1 MRKKL
6 CGENFIKKR
15 FKKTLLLKLKS
26 IFKTLRKSQT
36 RKFFPMKKFL
46 IFALK
51 YFRFAFRITP
61 HLRDRWVFRYRKLSI
76 HEERLYSSERTQLA
90 FSATA
95 QMRETL
101 YDSAE
106 EILQNF
112 NLLLLRIIFFLILFA
127 QSNLIFIC
135 AIKPEALN
143 FQKGIFPN
151 WNYQSALRK
160 SLSNYF
166 VKFFGDLLCAIRPN
180 FP

>member
-6 CGENFIKKR
+6 CGENFIEKH

-76 HEERLYSSERTQLA
+76 HEETLHSSERTQLA

-101 YDSAE
+101 ADIAE
-106 EILQNF
+106 N
-112 NLLLLRIIFFLILFA
+112 A
-127 QSNLIFIC
+127 
-135 AIKPEALN
+135 
-143 FQKGIFPN
+143 
-151 WNYQSALRK
+151 K
-160 SLSNYF
+160 S
-166 VKFFGDLLCAIRPN
+166 
-180 FP
+180 

>member
-6 CGENFIKKR
+6 CGENFIEKH

-51 YFRFAFRITP
+51 YLRFAFRITP

-76 HEERLYSSERTQLA
+76 HEETLYSSERTQLA
-90 FSATA
+90 FSATT

-101 YDSAE
+101 SNSARDRRKYRE
-106 EILQNF
+106 NRQN
-112 NLLLLRIIFFLILFA
+112 
-127 QSNLIFIC
+127 S
-135 AIKPEALN
+135 K
-143 FQKGIFPN
+143 
-151 WNYQSALRK
+151 RK
-160 SLSNYF
+160 NDSLS
-166 VKFFGDLLCAIRPN
+166 
-180 FP
+180 